1 VKGPGGSN
9 TDWVIFGLLI
19 KENPGS
25 LLAVGVD
32 LLGKILLSVVAAV
45 SESGQ
50 NFLSVLPVRSEGP
63 CFVVIDV
70 DVELPGLRDIADEVK
85 PGVIAVTPAQAG
97 RNNVLLVIHHY
108 GDSSV
113 VIVRTDH
120 LVIGKGKKD

>member
-1 VKGPGGSN
+1 MVAVRGSDRLRLSPGERPGGSN
-9 TDWVIFGLLI
+9 TDFAWLRAPD
-19 KENPGS
+19 KRKTPGS
-25 LLAVGVD
+25 LPAVGVD

-85 PGVIAVTPAQAG
+85 PGVIAVTPAQQ
-97 RNNVLLVIHHY
+97 LE
-108 GDSSV
+108 
-113 VIVRTDH
+113 
-120 LVIGKGKKD
+120 